1 MAKVDFR
8 KTVTINQLANLI
20 PTISA
25 TIEGEDS
32 HVTPIILSEP
42 GCGKTSI
49 LKLLEQKLGNKYDY
63 IYVDCPSKDLLD
75 IAATIP
81 NHGEKS
87 LDQYVG
93 SLFKLDN
100 SKPKVIMLDEIFKV
114 PKLMGVI
121 WTKLML
127 ERTVGDKAL
136 PLGSIVFGTS
146 NNGSD
151 GVGDYVEA
159 HKGNRVCFYQMEKP
173 NAKSYNLWAGE
184 NGIST
189 IIRSFVAMNPRVLHS
204 YLDGGQEDN
213 PFIFNPTKPSQ
224 SLSFISPRSLTKC
237 NRIVMNKDSFSRDE
251 IEATLAGTIG
261 SSGAE
266 QLCTFIDM
274 NSQVLMTSEIIA
286 NPEGVAVPTDV
297 AALCMVMFN
306 AIDDIVTQDDLSSF
320 MKFIKRVKHT
330 EIQNIFFTMLMGTK
344 RTVSLAKNNAEVSE
358 WCKDNYKLL

>member
-20 PTISA
+20 PTMSA
-25 TIEGEDS
+25 TVEGEDS

-49 LKLLEQKLGNKYDY
+49 LKLMEKKLGSKYDY

-81 NHGEKS
+81 NHSDKS

-93 SLFKLDN
+93 SLFKN
-100 SKPKVIMLDEIFKV
+100 SGKPMVIMLDEVFKV
-114 PKLMGVI
+114 PKLMGVM
-121 WTKLML
+121 WTRLML
-127 ERTVGDKAL
+127 ERTAGDMPL

-151 GVGDYVEA
+151 GVGDFMQS
-159 HKGNRVCFYQMEKP
+159 HQGNRVCFYNMEKP
-173 NAKSYNLWAGE
+173 NAKSFNLWAGE
-184 NGIST
+184 NNIST
-189 IIRSFVAMNPRVLHS
+189 IIRSFVAMNPRVMHS

-213 PFIFNPTKPSQ
+213 PFIFNPTKPAQ
-224 SLSFISPRSLTKC
+224 SLSFISPRSLAKC
-237 NRIVMNKDSFSRDE
+237 NRIVVNKDNYSRDE
-251 IEATLAGTIG
+251 IEATLAGLIG
-261 SSGAE
+261 TSGAE

-274 NSQVLMTSEIIA
+274 NSQVLMTKDIIA
-286 NPEGVAVPTDV
+286 DPEGVPVPTDV

-306 AIDDIVTQDDLSSF
+306 AIDDIVTQDDLSAF
-320 MKFIKRVKHT
+320 MRFINRIKHS

-344 RTVSLAKNNAEVSE
+344 RTTTIAAGNAEIST

>member
-8 KTVTINQLANLI
+8 KTVTIEQLAKLI

-25 TIEGEDS
+25 TVEGEDS

-49 LKLLEQKLGNKYDY
+49 LKLMEKKLGNKYDY
-63 IYVDCPSKDLLD
+63 IYVDCPSKDILD
-75 IAATIP
+75 IAASIP
-81 NHGEKS
+81 DHSSKS
-87 LDQYVG
+87 LEQYVG
-93 SLFKLDN
+93 SLFKN
-100 SKPKVIMLDEIFKV
+100 NGKPMVIMLDEVFKV
-114 PKLMGVI
+114 PKLMGVL
-121 WTKLML
+121 WTRLML
-127 ERTVGDKAL
+127 ERTAGDMPL

-151 GVGDYVEA
+151 GVGDFMQS
-159 HKGNRVCFYQMEKP
+159 HQGNRVCFYHMEKP

-184 NGIST
+184 NGISS
-189 IIRSFVAMNPRVLHS
+189 IIRSFVAMNPRVMNS

-213 PFIFNPTKPSQ
+213 PFIFNPNKPSQ
-224 SLSFISPRSLTKC
+224 SLSFISPRSLAKC
-237 NRIVMNKDSFSRDE
+237 NRIIVNKDNYSRAE

-261 SSGAE
+261 TAGAE

-274 NSQVLMTSEIIA
+274 HSQVLMTSEIIA
-286 NPEGVAVPTDV
+286 NPEGVTVPTDV

-306 AIDDIVTQDDLSSF
+306 GVDDIKTQDDLSAF
-320 MKFIKRVKHT
+320 MRFVTRIKHT
-330 EIQNIFFTMLMGTK
+330 EIQNIFFTMLMGTM
-344 RTVSLAKNNAEVSE
+344 RTVSLAKGNAEISA

>member
-20 PTISA
+20 PTISE
-25 TIEGEDS
+25 TVEGDDS
-32 HVTPIILSEP
+32 HITPIILSEP

-49 LKLLEQKLGNKYDY
+49 LKLLEKKYGNKYEY

-81 NHGEKS
+81 NHMDKS
-87 LDQYVG
+87 LDQYIG
-93 SLFKLDN
+93 SLFN
-100 SKPKVIMLDEIFKV
+100 MTSNKPKIIMLDEVFKV
-114 PKLMGVI
+114 PKIMGVMF
-121 WTKLML
+121 TRLML
-127 ERTVGDKAL
+127 ERTVGDREL

-159 HKGNRVCFYQMEKP
+159 HKGNRVCFYHMEKP

-213 PFIFNPTKPSQ
+213 PFIFNPSKPSQ
-224 SLSFISPRSLTKC
+224 SVSFISPRSLAKC

-251 IEATLAGTIG
+251 IEATLAGIIG

-266 QLCTFIDM
+266 QLCVFIDM
-274 NSQVLMTSEIIA
+274 NSQVIMTSEIID
-286 NPEGVAVPTDV
+286 NPEGVSVPTDV
-297 AALCMVMFN
+297 AALCMIMFN
-306 AIDDIVTQDDLSSF
+306 AIDDIITQDDLSAF
-320 MKFIKRVKHT
+320 MRFINRVKHT

-344 RTVSLAKNNAEVSE
+344 RTVNLAKNNAEVSA

>member
-1 MAKVDFR
+1 
-8 KTVTINQLANLI
+8 
-20 PTISA
+20 
-25 TIEGEDS
+25 
-32 HVTPIILSEP
+32 
-42 GCGKTSI
+42 
-49 LKLLEQKLGNKYDY
+49 
-63 IYVDCPSKDLLD
+63 
-75 IAATIP
+75 
-81 NHGEKS
+81 
-87 LDQYVG
+87 
-93 SLFKLDN
+93 
-100 SKPKVIMLDEIFKV
+100 
-114 PKLMGVI
+114 
-121 WTKLML
+121 ML
-127 ERTVGDKAL
+127 ERTAGDMPL

-151 GVGDYVEA
+151 GVGDFMQS
-159 HKGNRVCFYQMEKP
+159 HQGNRVCFYNMEKP

-189 IIRSFVAMNPRVLHS
+189 IIRSFVAMNPRVMNS

-224 SLSFISPRSLTKC
+224 SLSFISPRSLAKC
-237 NRIVMNKDSFSRDE
+237 NRIVVNKDNYSRDE
-251 IEATLAGTIG
+251 IEATLAGLIG
-261 SSGAE
+261 TSGAE

-274 NSQVLMTSEIIA
+274 NSQVLMTKDIIA

-320 MKFIKRVKHT
+320 MRFINRVKHT

-344 RTVSLAKNNAEVSE
+344 RTTTIAAGNAEISA